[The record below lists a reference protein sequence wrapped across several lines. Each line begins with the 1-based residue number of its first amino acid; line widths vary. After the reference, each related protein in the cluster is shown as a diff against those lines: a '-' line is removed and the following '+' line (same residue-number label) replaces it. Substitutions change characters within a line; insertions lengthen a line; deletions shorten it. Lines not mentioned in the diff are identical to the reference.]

1 MQYPELCSHLFMS
14 DGCKEMEVL
23 NGGLNDAVYLQA
35 LIIGSAIFQRW
46 YVFALFNT
54 CLSKWIIDI
63 LFLTGKSSMGR
74 VNLKRKPCTWIKNLR
89 CP

>member
-35 LIIGSAIFQRW
+35 LIIGSAIFQR
-46 YVFALFNT
+46 
-54 CLSKWIIDI
+54 
-63 LFLTGKSSMGR
+63 
-74 VNLKRKPCTWIKNLR
+74 
-89 CP
+89 